1 MTMEES
7 IIKSAKLY
15 NRATDTKVTKERFNR
30 FIGKLLMYH
39 EVTSKMPITK
49 FSVDGKIS
57 IVEFGEDVREV

>member
-1 MTMEES
+1 
-7 IIKSAKLY
+7 
-15 NRATDTKVTKERFNR
+15 
-30 FIGKLLMYH
+30 MYK